1 MRPLKVTCYLN
12 SPLASEP
19 PRLDALLE
27 WAMSLKMRTVM
38 ESSHGDRHITGTVKA
53 RGVPVVP
60 GAIPIPLERRRVEG
74 YPWPIPLCSDPIIG
88 GVIDGVEKFA
98 KRYSSEKSSL
108 LAESERRVITVAAG
122 PLKSYRLPLRMR
134 PVDRI
139 VWFCAGRLIPHAQG
153 ERGTAPGSKIRS
165 LLRKVFAVGKKTS
178 FGFGQVARW
187 EVEAVAEDISWFAR
201 SDAGTVLMRTLPA
214 SARLPRDLIGFKF
227 SEGAPCAPY
236 WMRENYARV
245 VVPC

>member
-27 WAMSLKMRTVM
+27 WIMSLKMRTVM

-53 RGVPVVP
+53 RGVPVAP

-98 KRYSSEKSSL
+98 KRYSTEKSAL
-108 LAESERRVITVAAG
+108 LAPSERRMVTVATG
-122 PLKSYRLPLRMR
+122 PLKSYRLPLRVR

-139 VWFCAGRLIPHAQG
+139 VWFCGGRSG
-153 ERGTAPGSKIRS
+153 DRAPGAVVRG

-187 EVEAVAEDISWFAR
+187 EVELVDEDWSWFAP
-201 SDAGTVLMRTLPA
+201 SPAGTVLMRTLPQ
-214 SARLPRDLIGFKF
+214 SARLPGDLIGFKR
-227 SEGAPCAPY
+227 SEGAPVAPY

>member
-27 WAMSLKMRTVM
+27 WVMSLKMRTVM
-38 ESSHGDRHITGTVKA
+38 ESTHGNRHITGTVKA
-53 RGVPVVP
+53 RGMPVTP
-60 GAIPIPLERRRVEG
+60 GAIPIPLERRLVDG
-74 YPWPIPLCSDPIIG
+74 YQWPIPLCSDPIIG
-88 GVIDGVEKFA
+88 SAIDGVEHFA
-98 KRYSSEKSSL
+98 KRYSAEKSGM
-108 LAESERRVITVAAG
+108 LAPSERRIITVSSG

-139 VWFCAGRLIPHAQG
+139 VWFCGGRTG
-153 ERGTAPGSKIRS
+153 DRAPGSGVRK

-187 EVEAVAEDISWFAR
+187 EVELIEDDLSWFAP
-201 SDAGTVLMRTLPA
+201 SESGTVLMRTLPA
-214 SARLPRDLIGFKF
+214 SARLPKDLVGFKVAD
-227 SEGAPCAPY
+227 GAPVAPY
-236 WMRENYARV
+236 WMRELACRI

>member
-1 MRPLKVTCYLN
+1 MRPLKVTCWLN
-12 SPLASEP
+12 SPMASEP

-27 WAMSLKMRTVM
+27 WVMSMKMRTVM
-38 ESSHGDRHITGTVKA
+38 ESSRGDRHITGTVKA
-53 RGVPVVP
+53 RGMPVSP
-60 GAIPIPLERRRVEG
+60 GAIPIPLERRRVDG

-98 KRYSSEKSSL
+98 KRYSAENSAL
-108 LAESERRVITVAAG
+108 LAESERRVVTVSTG
-122 PLKSYRLPLRMR
+122 PFKSYRLPLRMR

-139 VWFCAGRLIPHAQG
+139 VWFCGGRTGDRAPASVV
-153 ERGTAPGSKIRS
+153 RG

-187 EVEAVAEDISWFAR
+187 EVELIDEDMSWFAR
-201 SDAGTVLMRTLPA
+201 SDAGAVLMRTLPA

-227 SEGAPCAPY
+227 SEGAPVAPY